1 MNQDTKNIRVDILE
15 MVHSAHEGHIPSSF
29 SIVELLYVIYSNMG
43 KEDSFFLSKGHASAG
58 LFAVLAHFGIIDKA
72 ELATYAQYN
81 SKLGGHPHRFAKG
94 VMASTGSLG
103 HGFPTAAGYALAK
116 KIKGE
121 PGTVFCIV
129 GDGETNEGTI
139 WETAMYAQQ
148 LKLSNLVCVI
158 DENLS
163 QMRAMTSVNIGEKF
177 EAFGWEVKH
186 TDGHNIAKIEEA
198 LFSEGN
204 RLTPEKPLCVIA
216 KTVKG
221 KGVKAIESDFF
232 SWHHKGP
239 NDEELTAFKAEL
251 LA

>member
-1 MNQDTKNIRVDILE
+1 MNQETKKIRVDILD
-15 MVHSAHEGHIPSSF
+15 MVHQAHEGHIPSSF
-29 SIVELLYVIYSNMG
+29 SIVELLYAIYSKIG
-43 KEDSFFLSKGHASAG
+43 KDDSFFLSKGHASAG
-58 LFAVLAHFGIIDKA
+58 LFAVLAHFGIIDRS
-72 ELATYAQYN
+72 ELAQYAKYD

-116 KIKGE
+116 KIKEE

-139 WETAMYAQQ
+139 GEAAMYAQQ
-148 LKLSNLVCVI
+148 LKLSNLVCII

-163 QMRAMTSVNIGEKF
+163 QVRAMTSVNIAEKF
-177 EAFGWEVKH
+177 EAFGWETKKI
-186 TDGHNIAKIEEA
+186 DGHDLKQIEEA
-198 LFSEGN
+198 LFDSAS
-204 RLTPEKPLCVIA
+204 RTRPELPFCVVA

-221 KGVKAIESDFF
+221 KGIKAMENDFF

-239 NDEELTAFKAEL
+239 NDEELAAFKSEI